1 MPNSQRNKGEV
12 VPAEDTLRLMTTVG
26 PSRAARYLG
35 VSTTTLHKARNSQ
48 EVSKV
53 IEVASAG
60 VLRGLSAEPTKH
72 LDTFILEVE
81 HHKTPLVEKFAEMVS
96 ARLRHA

>member
-1 MPNSQRNKGEV
+1 MQSQRNKGEV
-12 VPAEDTLRLMTTVG
+12 VTAEDTLRLMSTVG

-35 VSTTTLHKARNSQ
+35 VSTTTLHKARNSH

-60 VLRGLSAEPTKH
+60 VLRALSAEPVKH
-72 LDTFILEVE
+72 LDTVILEVE
-81 HHKTPLVEKFAEMVS
+81 HHKMPLVEKFAEMVHGK
-96 ARLRHA
+96 LHHA